1 MNELTALV
9 GIVASITIGAISP
22 GPSFIM
28 VARTAIGSSR
38 GEGLAAAVGMGL
50 AGTILSIAALA
61 GLNSLLL
68 AMPSLYLVLKVVG
81 GLYLV
86 YIGVRIWAGAKAPF
100 AMAAPAQLSHSTL
113 RRSLLLGFTTNV
125 SNPKASII
133 YASVFAAFLPPAPS
147 LAFNVAVVVLVTAV
161 EIGWYTIVA
170 VTLSAERPRSAYLRY
185 KATVDRVAGG
195 VMMALG
201 LKLISAAQ
209 KN

>member
-1 MNELTALV
+1 MHEISALI
-9 GIVASITIGAISP
+9 GIVASITVGVISP

-28 VARTAIGSSR
+28 VARTAIAASR
-38 GEGLAAAVGMGL
+38 DEGLAAAVGMGL
-50 AGTILSIAALA
+50 AGTVLSIAALA

-68 AMPSLYLVLKVVG
+68 AMPSLYLVLKVAG

-86 YIGVRIWAGAKAPF
+86 YIGVRVWSGAKTPL
-100 AMAAPAQLSHSTL
+100 AMVAPAQLAGGTR

-147 LAFNVAVVVLVTAV
+147 LAFNVAVVMLVTAV
-161 EIGWYTIVA
+161 EVGWYSIVA
-170 VTLSAERPRSAYLRY
+170 MTLSTDRPRSAYLRY

-201 LKLISAAQ
+201 LKLISSAQ
-209 KN
+209 KA

>member
-1 MNELTALV
+1 MHEFSALI
-9 GIVASITIGAISP
+9 GIVAAITVGVISP

-28 VARTAIGSSR
+28 VARTAIASSR
-38 GEGLAAAVGMGL
+38 DEGLAVAVGMGL
-50 AGTILSIAALA
+50 AGTVLSIAALA

-68 AMPSLYLVLKVVG
+68 AMPSLYLVLKVAG
-81 GLYLV
+81 GLYLI
-86 YIGVRIWAGAKAPF
+86 YIGVRVWSGARSPLPV
-100 AMAAPAQLSHSTL
+100 MVPAQVATGTR

-125 SNPKASII
+125 SNPKTSII

-161 EIGWYTIVA
+161 EVSWYSIVA
-170 VTLSAERPRSAYLRY
+170 MTLSTDRPRSAYLRY

-201 LKLISAAQ
+201 LKLISSAQ
-209 KN
+209 KA